1 VLAIRRAL
9 ALGAH
14 PDDVELQ
21 AGGTLAAWAGQGV
34 HVELACFTA
43 GEKGSPDPAAD
54 PVALAAVRRAEAQAA
69 AAALGAAG
77 VHFLGAVDGELEV
90 TMALRLA
97 VARLVRTVRPDVVLG
112 HDPWRRWLLHPDH
125 RAAGLLTVD
134 GVVAARDPLYRVP
147 TEAPL
152 RKGFPTNR
160 GTPSGFP
167 GPLPIHR
174 GTPPGFPGPLRP
186 DPSGEPA
193 AEGPAAHRPHTVLL
207 FGTDT
212 PDELVEV
219 TATIDAKLASLR
231 AHASQIADH
240 ADLERRVRTWNA
252 AIGAEVGLHYAEA
265 FHTLDTRGR

>member
-1 VLAIRRAL
+1 VLAVRRVL

-21 AGGTLAAWAGQGV
+21 AGGTLAAWAAQGAQ
-34 HVELACFTA
+34 VELACFTA
-43 GEKGSPDPAAD
+43 GEKGSPNPAAD
-54 PVALAAVRRAEAQAA
+54 QAELGRVRRAEATEAA
-69 AAALGAAG
+69 RALGASVP

-97 VARLVRTVRPDVVLG
+97 VARLVRSARPDVVLG

-134 GVVAARDPLYRVP
+134 GVVAARDPLY
-147 TEAPL
+147 APQL
-152 RKGFPTNR
+152 G
-160 GTPSGFP
+160 
-167 GPLPIHR
+167 
-174 GTPPGFPGPLRP
+174 
-186 DPSGEPA
+186 
-193 AEGPAAHRPHTVLL
+193 AEGLAAHRPHTVLL

-212 PDELVEV
+212 PDELVDV
-219 TATIDAKLASLR
+219 TATMDAKLAALR

-240 ADLERRVRTWNA
+240 EDLERRVRTWNA
-252 AIGAEVGLHYAEA
+252 AIGADAGLAYAEA

>member
-1 VLAIRRAL
+1 VLAVGRVL
-9 ALGAH
+9 AFGAH

-21 AGGTLAAWAGQGV
+21 AGGTLAGWAARGA

-54 PVALAAVRRAEAQAA
+54 PAALARVRRAEATEAA
-69 AAALGAAG
+69 RALGAKG
-77 VHFLGAVDGELEV
+77 PVHFLGAVDGELEV
-90 TMALRLA
+90 IMALRLA

-147 TEAPL
+147 GL
-152 RKGFPTNR
+152 
-160 GTPSGFP
+160 
-167 GPLPIHR
+167 
-174 GTPPGFPGPLRP
+174 
-186 DPSGEPA
+186 
-193 AEGPAAHRPHTVLL
+193 AAHRPHTVLL
-207 FGTDT
+207 FGTDA
-212 PDELVEV
+212 PDELVDV

-231 AHASQIADH
+231 AHASQLPDPADT
-240 ADLERRVRTWNA
+240 ERRVRTWNA
-252 AIGAEVGLHYAEA
+252 AIGADAGLHYAEA

>member
-1 VLAIRRAL
+1 VLAARRVL

-21 AGGTLAAWAGQGV
+21 AGGSLAAWARQGA

-54 PVALAAVRRAEAQAA
+54 QVELGRVRRAEATEAA
-69 AAALGAAG
+69 RALGASVP

-97 VARLVRTVRPDVVLG
+97 VARLVRTARPDVVLG

-134 GVVAARDPLYRVP
+134 GVVAARDPLY
-147 TEAPL
+147 APSL
-152 RKGFPTNR
+152 
-160 GTPSGFP
+160 
-167 GPLPIHR
+167 
-174 GTPPGFPGPLRP
+174 
-186 DPSGEPA
+186 A
-193 AEGPAAHRPHTVLL
+193 AEGLPAHRPHTVLL

-212 PDELVEV
+212 PDELVDV
-219 TATIDAKLASLR
+219 TATMDAKLAALR

-240 ADLERRVRTWNA
+240 EDLQRRIRTWNA
-252 AIGAEVGLHYAEA
+252 AIGADAGLAYAEA

>member
-54 PVALAAVRRAEAQAA
+54 PAALAAVRRAEARAA

-152 RKGFPTNR
+152 PKSFPT
-160 GTPSGFP
+160 
-167 GPLPIHR
+167 
-174 GTPPGFPGPLRP
+174 
-186 DPSGEPA
+186 GEPA
-193 AEGPAAHRPHTVLL
+193 AERLAAHRPHTVLL

-219 TATIDAKLASLR
+219 TATIDAKLDSLR

-252 AIGAEVGLHYAEA
+252 AIGAQVGLQYAEA

>member
-1 VLAIRRAL
+1 VLAVRRAL

-21 AGGTLAAWAGQGV
+21 AGGTLAAWAGRGI

-43 GEKGSPDPAAD
+43 GEKGSSDPAAD
-54 PVALAAVRRAEAQAA
+54 PAALAAVRREEAQAA
-69 AAALGAAG
+69 AAALGAVG

-90 TMALRLA
+90 TMTLRQA

-134 GVVAARDPLYRVP
+134 GVVAAREPLYKVP
-147 TEAPL
+147 T
-152 RKGFPTNR
+152 
-160 GTPSGFP
+160 GTPLP
-167 GPLPIHR
+167 GS
-174 GTPPGFPGPLRP
+174 P
-186 DPSGEPA
+186 DPSGE
-193 AEGPAAHRPHTVLL
+193 GLAAHRPHTVLL

-219 TATIDAKLASLR
+219 TATIDTKLAALR
-231 AHASQIADH
+231 AHTSQLPDH
-240 ADLERRVRTWNA
+240 GDLERRVRTWNA
-252 AIGAEVGLHYAEA
+252 AIGAEVGLAYAEA

>member
-9 ALGAH
+9 AFGAH

-34 HVELACFTA
+34 HVELVCFTA
-43 GEKGSPDPAAD
+43 GEKGSPDPATD
-54 PVALAAVRRAEAQAA
+54 PAELARVRRAEASTA

-97 VARLVRTVRPDVVLG
+97 VARLVRVVRPDVVLG

-134 GVVAARDPLYRVP
+134 GVVAARDPLY
-147 TEAPL
+147 APGL
-152 RKGFPTNR
+152 G
-160 GTPSGFP
+160 
-167 GPLPIHR
+167 
-174 GTPPGFPGPLRP
+174 
-186 DPSGEPA
+186 
-193 AEGPAAHRPHTVLL
+193 AEGVAAHRPHTVLL

-231 AHASQIADH
+231 AHASQITDH

-252 AIGAEVGLHYAEA
+252 AIGADAGLHYAEA

>member
-1 VLAIRRAL
+1 VLAVGRVL
-9 ALGAH
+9 AFGAH

-21 AGGTLAAWAGQGV
+21 AGGTLAGWADRGV

-43 GEKGSPDPAAD
+43 GEKGSTDPAAD
-54 PVALAAVRRAEAQAA
+54 PAALAGVRRAAA
-69 AAALGAAG
+69 GSAAEALGAKG
-77 VHFLGAVDGELEV
+77 PVHFLGAVDGELEV

-134 GVVAARDPLYRVP
+134 GVVAARDPLY
-147 TEAPL
+147 APAL
-152 RKGFPTNR
+152 
-160 GTPSGFP
+160 
-167 GPLPIHR
+167 
-174 GTPPGFPGPLRP
+174 
-186 DPSGEPA
+186 A
-193 AEGPAAHRPHTVLL
+193 AEGLAAHRPHTVLL

-212 PDELVEV
+212 PDELVDV

-231 AHASQIADH
+231 AHASQLPDPADT
-240 ADLERRVRTWNA
+240 ERRVRIWNA
-252 AIGAEVGLHYAEA
+252 AIGADAGLAYAEA

>member
-21 AGGTLAAWAGQGV
+21 AGGTLAAWAKHGV

-43 GEKGSPDPAAD
+43 GEKGTSDPAAD
-54 PVALAAVRRAEAQAA
+54 PISASPAEIEACQARLAAVRRAEAEAA

-134 GVVAARDPLYRVP
+134 GVVAARDPLY
-147 TEAPL
+147 APGL
-152 RKGFPTNR
+152 
-160 GTPSGFP
+160 
-167 GPLPIHR
+167 
-174 GTPPGFPGPLRP
+174 
-186 DPSGEPA
+186 A
-193 AEGPAAHRPHTVLL
+193 AEGLAAHRPHTVLL

-219 TATIDAKLASLR
+219 TATIDAKLASVA
-231 AHASQIADH
+231 AHASQIGDG

-252 AIGAEVGLHYAEA
+252 AIGADAGLAYAEA

>member
-1 VLAIRRAL
+1 VLAVRRVL

-21 AGGTLAAWAGQGV
+21 VGGSLAAWAAQGA

-43 GEKGSPDPAAD
+43 GEKGSSDPAAD
-54 PVALAAVRRAEAQAA
+54 PISASLAEIEACQAELGRVRRAEATVAA
-69 AAALGAAG
+69 RALGASVP

-97 VARLVRTVRPDVVLG
+97 VARLVRTTRPDVVLG

-134 GVVAARDPLYRVP
+134 GVVAARDPLY
-147 TEAPL
+147 APAL
-152 RKGFPTNR
+152 
-160 GTPSGFP
+160 
-167 GPLPIHR
+167 
-174 GTPPGFPGPLRP
+174 
-186 DPSGEPA
+186 A
-193 AEGPAAHRPHTVLL
+193 AEGLAAHRPHTVLL

-219 TATIDAKLASLR
+219 TATMDAKLAALR
-231 AHASQIADH
+231 AHASQLPDP

-252 AIGAEVGLHYAEA
+252 AIGADAGLAYAEA
-265 FHTLDTRGR
+265 FHTLDTRGH

>member
-1 VLAIRRAL
+1 MLAIRRAL
-9 ALGAH
+9 AFGAH

-21 AGGTLAAWAGQGV
+21 AGGTLAAWAARGV

-54 PVALAAVRRAEAQAA
+54 PAALAAVRRAEAQAA

-134 GVVAARDPLYRVP
+134 GVVAARDPLY
-147 TEAPL
+147 APGL
-152 RKGFPTNR
+152 G
-160 GTPSGFP
+160 
-167 GPLPIHR
+167 
-174 GTPPGFPGPLRP
+174 
-186 DPSGEPA
+186 
-193 AEGPAAHRPHTVLL
+193 AEGLAAHRPHTVLL

-219 TATIDAKLASLR
+219 TATIEAKLASLR
-231 AHASQIADH
+231 AHASQITDH

-252 AIGAEVGLHYAEA
+252 AIGADAGLHYAEA

>member
-1 VLAIRRAL
+1 MLAIRRAL
-9 ALGAH
+9 AFGAH

-43 GEKGSPDPAAD
+43 GEKGSSDPGADPAE
-54 PVALAAVRRAEAQAA
+54 LAGVRRAEAAAA
-69 AAALGAAG
+69 AAALGAAIP

-90 TMALRLA
+90 TMARRLA
-97 VARLVRTVRPDVVLG
+97 VARLVRVVRPDVVLG

-134 GVVAARDPLYRVP
+134 GVVAARDPLY
-147 TEAPL
+147 APGL
-152 RKGFPTNR
+152 G
-160 GTPSGFP
+160 
-167 GPLPIHR
+167 
-174 GTPPGFPGPLRP
+174 
-186 DPSGEPA
+186 
-193 AEGPAAHRPHTVLL
+193 AEGLAAHRPHTVLL

-219 TATIDAKLASLR
+219 TATIEAKLASLR
-231 AHASQIADH
+231 AHASQIPDH

>member
-1 VLAIRRAL
+1 MLAIRRAL

-21 AGGTLAAWAGQGV
+21 AGGTLAAWAARGV

-43 GEKGSPDPAAD
+43 GEKGSPDPGTD
-54 PVALAAVRRAEAQAA
+54 PAELGRVRRAEATAA
-69 AAALGAAG
+69 AAALGAATP

-125 RAAGLLTVD
+125 RAAGTLTVD
-134 GVVAARDPLYRVP
+134 GVVAARDPLY
-147 TEAPL
+147 APDL
-152 RKGFPTNR
+152 G
-160 GTPSGFP
+160 
-167 GPLPIHR
+167 
-174 GTPPGFPGPLRP
+174 
-186 DPSGEPA
+186 
-193 AEGPAAHRPHTVLL
+193 AHRPHTVLL

-219 TATIDAKLASLR
+219 TATIGAKLASLA
-231 AHASQIADH
+231 AHPSQIADH

-252 AIGAEVGLHYAEA
+252 AIGAEAGLAYAEA
-265 FHTLDTRGR
+265 FHTVDTRGS

>member
-9 ALGAH
+9 AFGAH

-21 AGGTLAAWAGQGV
+21 AGGTLAAWAARGV

-43 GEKGSPDPAAD
+43 GEKGSPDPATD
-54 PVALAAVRRAEAQAA
+54 PAELAGARRAEAEAA
-69 AAALGAAG
+69 AAALGAALP

-134 GVVAARDPLYRVP
+134 GVVAARDPLY
-147 TEAPL
+147 APQL
-152 RKGFPTNR
+152 GAQ
-160 GTPSGFP
+160 G
-167 GPLPIHR
+167 L
-174 GTPPGFPGPLRP
+174 
-186 DPSGEPA
+186 
-193 AEGPAAHRPHTVLL
+193 AAHRPHTVLL

-219 TATIDAKLASLR
+219 TATIGAKLASVA

-252 AIGAEVGLHYAEA
+252 AIGAEAGLHYAEA

>member
-9 ALGAH
+9 AFGAH

-34 HVELACFTA
+34 HVELVCFTA
-43 GEKGSPDPAAD
+43 GEKGSPDPATD
-54 PVALAAVRRAEAQAA
+54 PAELARVRRAEASTA

-97 VARLVRTVRPDVVLG
+97 VARLVRVVRPDVVLG

-134 GVVAARDPLYRVP
+134 GVVAARDPLYKVP

-152 RKGFPTNR
+152 RG
-160 GTPSGFP
+160 S
-167 GPLPIHR
+167 
-174 GTPPGFPGPLRP
+174 P
-186 DPSGEPA
+186 DPSGELGA
-193 AEGPAAHRPHTVLL
+193 QGLAAHRPHTVLL

-252 AIGAEVGLHYAEA
+252 AIGAGAGLQYAEA